1 LNEKLNEGRVRKS
14 RGGVIKRKDKE
25 NACIE
30 EVERGSGSVLEVVLP
45 ICPLTP
51 VSGLNFFMEELGTTV
66 PDTPLPDRADS
77 RCKEVDA
84 TRLLNLEKEAGI
96 TFNVID
102 GEVVK
107 RLVNMEELDVA
118 NKVARERNVGDQ

>member
-1 LNEKLNEGRVRKS
+1 MKGEVGRIEEGKK
-14 RGGVIKRKDKE
+14 KRKDKV
-25 NACIE
+25 NASLE
-30 EVERGSGSVLEVVLP
+30 EVDSESGGILEVVLP

-51 VSGLNFFMEELGTTV
+51 VSGLNFLMEELGTTV
-66 PDTPLPDRADS
+66 PDTPLPDRADA

-84 TRLLNLEKEAGI
+84 TRLLNLGKEAGI

-107 RLVNMEELDVA
+107 RLVNMEEVDEA
-118 NKVARERNVGDQ
+118 NKVVRERSVGDQ